1 MVKSAYIHIPF
12 CNNICNYCDFCKL
25 LYNKNFVKKYLDAL
39 EKEITNNYKNEILDT
54 IYVGGG
60 TPSSLSVSE
69 LNKLFSIIKIFKL
82 SKDYEFTF
90 EVNIEDITEEKLEK
104 LKENKVNRLSI
115 GIESFNDKY
124 LKYLGRNYTS
134 VIIKEKVELAKKYFD
149 NINVDLMYALK
160 NESLDD
166 LEKDIDKILTLDIK
180 HISCYSLIIEKNTK
194 LYIDNTKYISD
205 DLDSDMYDLID
216 KKLENK
222 YHRYEVSNYSITSY
236 ESRHN
241 LTYWKNNEYYGFGLG
256 AAGYID
262 NIRYTNT
269 RNLSKYIS
277 GSYESQE
284 EVLTKEDEI
293 KYEFILGLRLTNG
306 INKDNLKEFLS
317 CKAVAACGGSWMV
330 KREWIQNDEFDRIRS
345 LVAEAA
351 KLKDEIRS
359 EK

>member
-12 CNNICNYCDFCKL
+12 CNNICSYCDFCKL

-39 EKEITNNYKNEILDT
+39 EKEIINNYNNEILDT

-82 SKDYEFTF
+82 SKEYEFTF
-90 EVNIEDITEEKLEK
+90 EVNIEDITEEKLEI
-104 LKENKVNRLSI
+104 LKGNKVNRLSI

-134 VIIKEKVELAKKYFD
+134 DIINEKVELAKKYFD

-160 NESLDD
+160 NESLND
-166 LEKDIDKILTLDIK
+166 LEEDIDKILKLDIK

-277 GSYESQE
+277 GSYEKQE
-284 EVLTKEDEI
+284 EVLTKEDKI

-306 INKDNLKEFLS
+306 INKDNFNKKYGININEIEIIKELINKGLLIDDKINIYVPKKYFYVL
-317 CKAVAACGGSWMV
+317 
-330 KREWIQNDEFDRIRS
+330 NDI
-345 LVAEAA
+345 LVNFV
-351 KLKDEIRS
+351 
-359 EK
+359 

>member
-12 CNNICNYCDFCKL
+12 CNNICSYCDFCKL

-39 EKEITNNYKNEILDT
+39 EKEIINNYKNEILDT

-82 SKDYEFTF
+82 SKEYEFTF
-90 EVNIEDITEEKLEK
+90 EVNIEDITEEKLEI

-134 VIIKEKVELAKKYFD
+134 DIINEKVELAKKYFD

-160 NESLDD
+160 NESLND
-166 LEKDIDKILTLDIK
+166 LEEDIDKILKLDIK

-194 LYIDNTKYISD
+194 LYIENTKYISD

-277 GSYESQE
+277 GSYERQE
-284 EVLTKEDEI
+284 EVLTKEDKI
-293 KYEFILGLRLTNG
+293 KYEFILGLRLTSG
-306 INKDNLKEFLS
+306 INKDNFNKKYGININEIEIIKELINKGLLIDDKINIYVPKKYFYVL
-317 CKAVAACGGSWMV
+317 
-330 KREWIQNDEFDRIRS
+330 NDI
-345 LVAEAA
+345 LVNFV
-351 KLKDEIRS
+351 
-359 EK
+359 

>member
-12 CNNICNYCDFCKL
+12 CNNICSYCDFCKL

-82 SKDYEFTF
+82 SKEYEFTF
-90 EVNIEDITEEKLEK
+90 EVNIEDIAEEKLEI

-134 VIIKEKVELAKKYFD
+134 DIINEKVELAKKYFD

-166 LEKDIDKILTLDIK
+166 LEEDIDKILKLDIK

-277 GSYESQE
+277 GSYERQE
-284 EVLTKEDEI
+284 EVLTKEDKI
-293 KYEFILGLRLTNG
+293 KYEFILGLRLTSG
-306 INKDNLKEFLS
+306 INKDNFNKKYVININEIEIIKELINKGLLIDDKINIYVPKKYFYVL
-317 CKAVAACGGSWMV
+317 
-330 KREWIQNDEFDRIRS
+330 NDI
-345 LVAEAA
+345 LVNFV
-351 KLKDEIRS
+351 
-359 EK
+359 

>member
-12 CNNICNYCDFCKL
+12 CNNICSYCDFCKL

-82 SKDYEFTF
+82 SKEYEFTF
-90 EVNIEDITEEKLEK
+90 EVNIEDITEEKLEI

-134 VIIKEKVELAKKYFD
+134 DIINEKVELAKKYFD

-160 NESLDD
+160 NESLND
-166 LEKDIDKILTLDIK
+166 LEEDIDKILKLDIK

-277 GSYESQE
+277 GSYERQE
-284 EVLTKEDEI
+284 EVLTKEDKI
-293 KYEFILGLRLTNG
+293 KYEFILGLRLTSG
-306 INKDNLKEFLS
+306 INKYNFNKKYGININEIEVIKELINKGLLIDDKINIYVPKKYFYVL
-317 CKAVAACGGSWMV
+317 
-330 KREWIQNDEFDRIRS
+330 NDI
-345 LVAEAA
+345 LVNFV
-351 KLKDEIRS
+351 
-359 EK
+359 

>member
-12 CNNICNYCDFCKL
+12 CNNICSYCDFCKL

-60 TPSSLSVSE
+60 TPSSLSASE

-90 EVNIEDITEEKLEK
+90 EVNIEDITEEKLEI

-134 VIIKEKVELAKKYFD
+134 DIISERVELAKKYFD

-160 NESLDD
+160 NESLND
-166 LEKDIDKILTLDIK
+166 LEEDIDKILKLDIK

-277 GSYESQE
+277 GSYERQE
-284 EVLTKEDEI
+284 EVLTKEDKI
-293 KYEFILGLRLTNG
+293 KYEFILGLRLTSG
-306 INKDNLKEFLS
+306 INKDNFNKKYGININEIKIIKELINKGLLIDDKINIYVPKKYFYVLNDILVNFL
-317 CKAVAACGGSWMV
+317 
-330 KREWIQNDEFDRIRS
+330 
-345 LVAEAA
+345 
-351 KLKDEIRS
+351 
-359 EK
+359 

>member
-12 CNNICNYCDFCKL
+12 CNNICSYCDFCKL
-25 LYNKNFVKKYLDAL
+25 LYNKNFVKKYLDTL

-90 EVNIEDITEEKLEK
+90 EVNIEDITEEKLEI
-104 LKENKVNRLSI
+104 LKENKINRLSI

-134 VIIKEKVELAKKYFD
+134 DIINEKVELAKKYFD

-166 LEKDIDKILTLDIK
+166 LEEDIDKILKLDIK

-205 DLDSDMYDLID
+205 DFDSDMYNLID

-277 GSYESQE
+277 GSYEREE
-284 EVLTKEDEI
+284 EVLTKEDKI
-293 KYEFILGLRLTNG
+293 KYEFILGLRLTSG
-306 INKDNLKEFLS
+306 INKDNFNKKYGININEIEIIKELINKGLLIDDKINIYVPKKYFYVL
-317 CKAVAACGGSWMV
+317 
-330 KREWIQNDEFDRIRS
+330 NDI
-345 LVAEAA
+345 LVNFV
-351 KLKDEIRS
+351 
-359 EK
+359 

>member
-12 CNNICNYCDFCKL
+12 CNNICSYCDFCKL

-39 EKEITNNYKNEILDT
+39 EKEIINNYKNEILDT

-82 SKDYEFTF
+82 SKEYEFTF
-90 EVNIEDITEEKLEK
+90 EVNIEDITEEKLEI

-134 VIIKEKVELAKKYFD
+134 DIINEKVELAKKYFD

-160 NESLDD
+160 NESLND
-166 LEKDIDKILTLDIK
+166 LEEDIDKILKLDIK

-277 GSYESQE
+277 GSYERQE
-284 EVLTKEDEI
+284 EVLTKEDKI
-293 KYEFILGLRLTNG
+293 KYEFILGLRLTSG
-306 INKDNLKEFLS
+306 INKDNFNKKYGININEIEIIKELINKGLLIDDKINIYVPKKYFYVL
-317 CKAVAACGGSWMV
+317 
-330 KREWIQNDEFDRIRS
+330 NDI
-345 LVAEAA
+345 LVNFV
-351 KLKDEIRS
+351 
-359 EK
+359 

>member
-1 MVKSAYIHIPF
+1 
-12 CNNICNYCDFCKL
+12 
-25 LYNKNFVKKYLDAL
+25 
-39 EKEITNNYKNEILDT
+39 
-54 IYVGGG
+54 
-60 TPSSLSVSE
+60 
-69 LNKLFSIIKIFKL
+69 
-82 SKDYEFTF
+82 
-90 EVNIEDITEEKLEK
+90 
-104 LKENKVNRLSI
+104 
-115 GIESFNDKY
+115 
-124 LKYLGRNYTS
+124 
-134 VIIKEKVELAKKYFD
+134 
-149 NINVDLMYALK
+149 MYALK

-166 LEKDIDKILTLDIK
+166 LEEDIDKILKLDIK

-277 GSYESQE
+277 GSYEGQE
-284 EVLTKEDEI
+284 EVLTKEDKI
-293 KYEFILGLRLTNG
+293 KYEFILGLRLTSG
-306 INKDNLKEFLS
+306 INKDNFNKKYGININEIEIIKELINKGLLIDDKINIYVPKKYFYVL
-317 CKAVAACGGSWMV
+317 
-330 KREWIQNDEFDRIRS
+330 NDI
-345 LVAEAA
+345 LVNFV
-351 KLKDEIRS
+351 
-359 EK
+359 

>member
-12 CNNICNYCDFCKL
+12 CNSICSYCDFCKL
-25 LYNKNFVKKYLDAL
+25 LYNKNFVKKYLDTL

-90 EVNIEDITEEKLEK
+90 EVNIEDITEEKLEI
-104 LKENKVNRLSI
+104 LKENKINRLSI

-134 VIIKEKVELAKKYFD
+134 DIINEKVELAKKYFD

-166 LEKDIDKILTLDIK
+166 LEEDIDKILKLDIK

-205 DLDSDMYDLID
+205 DFDSDMYNLID

-262 NIRYTNT
+262 NIRYINT

-277 GSYESQE
+277 GSYEREE
-284 EVLTKEDEI
+284 EVLTKEDKI
-293 KYEFILGLRLTNG
+293 KYEFILGLRLTSG
-306 INKDNLKEFLS
+306 INKDNFNKKYGININEIEIIKELINKGLLIDDKINIYVPKKYFYVL
-317 CKAVAACGGSWMV
+317 
-330 KREWIQNDEFDRIRS
+330 NDI
-345 LVAEAA
+345 LVNFV
-351 KLKDEIRS
+351 
-359 EK
+359 

>member
-12 CNNICNYCDFCKL
+12 CNNICSYCDFCKL
-25 LYNKNFVKKYLDAL
+25 LYNKDFVKKYLDTL

-90 EVNIEDITEEKLEK
+90 EVNIEDITEEKLEI
-104 LKENKVNRLSI
+104 LKENKINRLSI

-134 VIIKEKVELAKKYFD
+134 DIIKEKVELAKKYFD

-166 LEKDIDKILTLDIK
+166 LEEDIDKILKLDIK

-222 YHRYEVSNYSITSY
+222 YHRYDLSNYSITSY

-277 GSYESQE
+277 GSYERQNE
-284 EVLTKEDEI
+284 LLTKEDKI
-293 KYEFILGLRLTNG
+293 KYEFILGLRLTSG
-306 INKDNLKEFLS
+306 LNKDNFNKKYGININEIEVIKELINKGLLIDDKINIYVPKKYFYVL
-317 CKAVAACGGSWMV
+317 
-330 KREWIQNDEFDRIRS
+330 NDI
-345 LVAEAA
+345 LVNFV
-351 KLKDEIRS
+351 
-359 EK
+359 

>member
-12 CNNICNYCDFCKL
+12 CNNICSYCDFCKL
-25 LYNKNFVKKYLDAL
+25 LYNKDFVKKYLDAL
-39 EKEITNNYKNEILDT
+39 EKEIKMHYKGEILDT
-54 IYVGGG
+54 IYIGGG
-60 TPSSLSVSE
+60 TPSSLSIVE
-69 LNKLFSIIKIFKL
+69 LNELFSIIKVFKL
-82 SKDYEFTF
+82 SKEYEFTF
-90 EVNIEDITEEKLEK
+90 EVNIEDITEEKLEI

-134 VIIKEKVELAKKYFD
+134 DIISERVELAKKYFD

-160 NESLDD
+160 NESLND
-166 LEKDIDKILTLDIK
+166 LEEDIDKILKLDIK

-277 GSYESQE
+277 GSYERQE
-284 EVLTKEDEI
+284 EVLTKEDKI
-293 KYEFILGLRLTNG
+293 KYEFILGLRLTSG
-306 INKDNLKEFLS
+306 INKDNFNKKYGININEIEIIKELIDKGLLIDDKINIYVPKKYFYVL
-317 CKAVAACGGSWMV
+317 
-330 KREWIQNDEFDRIRS
+330 NDI
-345 LVAEAA
+345 LVNFV
-351 KLKDEIRS
+351 
-359 EK
+359 

>member
-12 CNNICNYCDFCKL
+12 CNNICSYCDFCKL
-25 LYNKNFVKKYLDAL
+25 LYNKDFVKKYLDAL
-39 EKEITNNYKNEILDT
+39 KKEITNNYKGEILDT
-54 IYVGGG
+54 IYIGGG
-60 TPSSLSVSE
+60 TPSSLSIVE
-69 LNKLFSIIKIFKL
+69 LNELFSIIKIFKL
-82 SKDYEFTF
+82 SKEYEFTF
-90 EVNIEDITEEKLEK
+90 EVNIEDITEEKLEI

-134 VIIKEKVELAKKYFD
+134 DIISERVELAKKYFD

-160 NESLDD
+160 NESLND
-166 LEKDIDKILTLDIK
+166 LEEDIDKILKLDIK

-194 LYIDNTKYISD
+194 LYIENTKYISD
-205 DLDSDMYDLID
+205 DLDSDMYDIID

-277 GSYESQE
+277 DNYEKQNE
-284 EVLTKEDEI
+284 LLTKEDKI
-293 KYEFILGLRLTNG
+293 KYEFILGLRLTSG
-306 INKDNLKEFLS
+306 LNKDNFNKKYGININEIEVIKELINKGLLIDDKINIYVPKKYFYVL
-317 CKAVAACGGSWMV
+317 
-330 KREWIQNDEFDRIRS
+330 NDI
-345 LVAEAA
+345 LVNFV
-351 KLKDEIRS
+351 
-359 EK
+359 

>member
-12 CNNICNYCDFCKL
+12 CNNICSYCDFCKL
-25 LYNKNFVKKYLDAL
+25 LYNKDFVKKYLDAL
-39 EKEITNNYKNEILDT
+39 EKEISNNYKGEILDT
-54 IYVGGG
+54 IYIGGG

-166 LEKDIDKILTLDIK
+166 LEEDIEKILKLDIK

-277 GSYESQE
+277 GSYERQE
-284 EVLTKEDEI
+284 EVLTKEDKI

-306 INKDNLKEFLS
+306 INKDNFNKKYGININEIEVIKELIN
-317 CKAVAACGGSWMV
+317 KGLL
-330 KREWIQNDEFDRIRS
+330 ID
-345 LVAEAA
+345 
-351 KLKDEIRS
+351 DEINIYVP
-359 EK
+359 KKYFYVLNDILVNFV

>member
-12 CNNICNYCDFCKL
+12 CNNICSYCDFCKL

-82 SKDYEFTF
+82 SKEYEFTF
-90 EVNIEDITEEKLEK
+90 EVNIEDITEEKLEM

-134 VIIKEKVELAKKYFD
+134 DIINEKVELAKKYFD

-166 LEKDIDKILTLDIK
+166 LEEDIDKILKLDIK

-277 GSYESQE
+277 GSYERQE
-284 EVLTKEDEI
+284 EVLTKEDKI
-293 KYEFILGLRLTNG
+293 KYEFILGLRLTSG
-306 INKDNLKEFLS
+306 INKDNFNKKYGININEIEIIKELINKGLLIDDKINIYVPKKYFYVL
-317 CKAVAACGGSWMV
+317 
-330 KREWIQNDEFDRIRS
+330 NDI
-345 LVAEAA
+345 LVNFV
-351 KLKDEIRS
+351 
-359 EK
+359 

>member
-12 CNNICNYCDFCKL
+12 CNNICSYCDFCKL

-82 SKDYEFTF
+82 SKEYEFTF
-90 EVNIEDITEEKLEK
+90 EVNIEDITEEKLEI

-134 VIIKEKVELAKKYFD
+134 DIINEKVELAKKYFD

-166 LEKDIDKILTLDIK
+166 LEEDIDKILKLDIK

-205 DLDSDMYDLID
+205 DLDSDMYDLIE

-277 GSYESQE
+277 GSYEREE
-284 EVLTKEDEI
+284 EVLTKEDKI
-293 KYEFILGLRLTNG
+293 KYEFILGLRLTSG
-306 INKDNLKEFLS
+306 INKDNFNKKYGININEIEIIKELINKGLLIDDKINIYVPKKYFYVL
-317 CKAVAACGGSWMV
+317 
-330 KREWIQNDEFDRIRS
+330 NDI
-345 LVAEAA
+345 LVNFV
-351 KLKDEIRS
+351 
-359 EK
+359 

>member
-12 CNNICNYCDFCKL
+12 CNNICSYCDFCKL

-82 SKDYEFTF
+82 SKEYEFTF
-90 EVNIEDITEEKLEK
+90 EVNIEDITEEKLEI

-134 VIIKEKVELAKKYFD
+134 DIINEKVELAKKYFD

-166 LEKDIDKILTLDIK
+166 LEKDIDKIFTLDIK

-277 GSYESQE
+277 GSYEGQE
-284 EVLTKEDEI
+284 EVLTKEDKI
-293 KYEFILGLRLTNG
+293 KYEFILGLRLTSG
-306 INKDNLKEFLS
+306 INKDNFNKKYGININEIEIIKKLINKGLLIDDKINIYVPKKYFYVL
-317 CKAVAACGGSWMV
+317 
-330 KREWIQNDEFDRIRS
+330 NDI
-345 LVAEAA
+345 LVNFV
-351 KLKDEIRS
+351 
-359 EK
+359 

>member
-12 CNNICNYCDFCKL
+12 CNNICSYCDFCKL

-82 SKDYEFTF
+82 SKEYEFTF
-90 EVNIEDITEEKLEK
+90 EVNIEDITEEKLEI

-134 VIIKEKVELAKKYFD
+134 DIINEKVELAKKYFD

-160 NESLDD
+160 NESLND
-166 LEKDIDKILTLDIK
+166 LEEDIDKILKLDIK

-277 GSYESQE
+277 GSYERQE
-284 EVLTKEDEI
+284 EVLTKEDKI
-293 KYEFILGLRLTNG
+293 KYEFILGLRLTSG
-306 INKDNLKEFLS
+306 INKYNFNKKYGININEIEIIKELINKGLLIDDKINIYVPKKYFYVL
-317 CKAVAACGGSWMV
+317 
-330 KREWIQNDEFDRIRS
+330 NDI
-345 LVAEAA
+345 LVNFV
-351 KLKDEIRS
+351 
-359 EK
+359 

>member
-12 CNNICNYCDFCKL
+12 CNNICSYCDFCKL

-39 EKEITNNYKNEILDT
+39 EKEVTNNYKNEVLDT

-82 SKDYEFTF
+82 SKEYEFTF

-277 GSYESQE
+277 GSYERQE
-284 EVLTKEDEI
+284 EVLTKEDKI
-293 KYEFILGLRLTNG
+293 KYEFILGLRLTSG
-306 INKDNLKEFLS
+306 INKDNFNKKYGININEIEVIKELINKGLLIDDKINIYVPKKYFYVL
-317 CKAVAACGGSWMV
+317 
-330 KREWIQNDEFDRIRS
+330 NDI
-345 LVAEAA
+345 LVNFV
-351 KLKDEIRS
+351 
-359 EK
+359 

>member
-12 CNNICNYCDFCKL
+12 CNNICSYCDFCKL
-25 LYNKNFVKKYLDAL
+25 LYNKDFVKKYLDAL
-39 EKEITNNYKNEILDT
+39 EKEIKMHYKGEILDT
-54 IYVGGG
+54 IYIGGG
-60 TPSSLSVSE
+60 TPSSLSITE
-69 LNKLFSIIKIFKL
+69 LDKLFSIIEVFKL
-82 SKDYEFTF
+82 SKEYEFTF
-90 EVNIEDITEEKLEK
+90 EVNIEDITEEKLEI

-134 VIIKEKVELAKKYFD
+134 DIISERVELAKKYFD

-160 NESLDD
+160 NESLND
-166 LEKDIDKILTLDIK
+166 LEEDIDKILKLDIK

-194 LYIDNTKYISD
+194 LYIENTKYISD

-277 GSYESQE
+277 DNYEKQNE
-284 EVLTKEDEI
+284 LLTKEDKI
-293 KYEFILGLRLTNG
+293 KYEFILGLRLTSG
-306 INKDNLKEFLS
+306 LNKDNFNKKYGININEIEVIKELINKGLLIDDKINIYVPKKYFYVL
-317 CKAVAACGGSWMV
+317 
-330 KREWIQNDEFDRIRS
+330 NDI
-345 LVAEAA
+345 LVNFV
-351 KLKDEIRS
+351 
-359 EK
+359 

>member
-12 CNNICNYCDFCKL
+12 CNNICSYCDFCKL

-82 SKDYEFTF
+82 SKEYEFTF
-90 EVNIEDITEEKLEK
+90 EVNIEDITEEKLEI

-115 GIESFNDKY
+115 GIESFNNKY

-134 VIIKEKVELAKKYFD
+134 DIINEKVELAKKYFD

-160 NESLDD
+160 NESLND
-166 LEKDIDKILTLDIK
+166 LEEDIDKILKLDIK

-277 GSYESQE
+277 GNYEKQE
-284 EVLTKEDEI
+284 EVLTKEDKI

-306 INKDNLKEFLS
+306 INKYNFNKKYGININEIEVIKKLINKGLLIDDKINIYVPKKYFYVL
-317 CKAVAACGGSWMV
+317 
-330 KREWIQNDEFDRIRS
+330 NDI
-345 LVAEAA
+345 LVNFV
-351 KLKDEIRS
+351 
-359 EK
+359 

>member
-12 CNNICNYCDFCKL
+12 CNNICSYCDFCKL

-82 SKDYEFTF
+82 SKEYEFTF
-90 EVNIEDITEEKLEK
+90 EVNIEDITEEKLEI

-115 GIESFNDKY
+115 GIESFNNKY

-134 VIIKEKVELAKKYFD
+134 DIINEKVELAKKYFD

-160 NESLDD
+160 NESLND
-166 LEKDIDKILTLDIK
+166 LEEDIDKILKLDIK

-277 GSYESQE
+277 GSYEKQE
-284 EVLTKEDEI
+284 EVLTKEDKI
-293 KYEFILGLRLTNG
+293 KYEFILGLRLTSG
-306 INKDNLKEFLS
+306 INKDNFNKKYGININEIEVIKKLINKGLLIDDKINIYVPKKYFYVL
-317 CKAVAACGGSWMV
+317 
-330 KREWIQNDEFDRIRS
+330 NDI
-345 LVAEAA
+345 LVNFV
-351 KLKDEIRS
+351 
-359 EK
+359 

>member
-12 CNNICNYCDFCKL
+12 CNNICSYCDFCKL

-39 EKEITNNYKNEILDT
+39 EKEIINNYKNEILDT

-90 EVNIEDITEEKLEK
+90 EVNIEDITEEKLEI

-134 VIIKEKVELAKKYFD
+134 DIINEKVELAKKYFD

-166 LEKDIDKILTLDIK
+166 LEEDIDKILKLDIK

-277 GSYESQE
+277 GSYEGQE
-284 EVLTKEDEI
+284 EVLTKEDKI
-293 KYEFILGLRLTNG
+293 KYEFILGLRLTSG
-306 INKDNLKEFLS
+306 INKDNFNKKYGININEIEIIKELINKGLLIDDKINIYVPKKYFYVL
-317 CKAVAACGGSWMV
+317 
-330 KREWIQNDEFDRIRS
+330 NDI
-345 LVAEAA
+345 LVNFV
-351 KLKDEIRS
+351 
-359 EK
+359 

>member
-12 CNNICNYCDFCKL
+12 CNNICSYCDFCKL

-82 SKDYEFTF
+82 SKEYEFTF
-90 EVNIEDITEEKLEK
+90 EVNIEDITEEKLEI
-104 LKENKVNRLSI
+104 LKGNKVNRLSI

-134 VIIKEKVELAKKYFD
+134 DIINEKVELAKKYFD

-160 NESLDD
+160 NESLND
-166 LEKDIDKILTLDIK
+166 LEEDIDKILKLDIK

-277 GSYESQE
+277 GNYERQE
-284 EVLTKEDEI
+284 EVLTKEDKI
-293 KYEFILGLRLTNG
+293 KYEFILGLRLTSG
-306 INKDNLKEFLS
+306 INKDNFNKKYGININEIEIIKELINKGLLIDDKINIYVPKKYFYVL
-317 CKAVAACGGSWMV
+317 
-330 KREWIQNDEFDRIRS
+330 NDI
-345 LVAEAA
+345 LVNFV
-351 KLKDEIRS
+351 
-359 EK
+359 

>member
-12 CNNICNYCDFCKL
+12 CNNICSYCDFCKL

-39 EKEITNNYKNEILDT
+39 EKEITNNYNNEILDT

-82 SKDYEFTF
+82 SKEYEFTF
-90 EVNIEDITEEKLEK
+90 EVNIEDITEEKLEI
-104 LKENKVNRLSI
+104 LKGNKVNRLSI

-134 VIIKEKVELAKKYFD
+134 DIINEKVELAKKYFD

-166 LEKDIDKILTLDIK
+166 LEEDIDKILKLDIK

-277 GSYESQE
+277 GSYERQE
-284 EVLTKEDEI
+284 EVLTKEDKI
-293 KYEFILGLRLTNG
+293 KYEFILGLRLTSG
-306 INKDNLKEFLS
+306 INKDNFNKKYGININEIEIIKELINKGLLIDDKINIYVPKKYFYVL
-317 CKAVAACGGSWMV
+317 
-330 KREWIQNDEFDRIRS
+330 NDI
-345 LVAEAA
+345 LVNFV
-351 KLKDEIRS
+351 
-359 EK
+359 

>member
-12 CNNICNYCDFCKL
+12 CNNICSYCDFCKL

-82 SKDYEFTF
+82 SKEYEFTF
-90 EVNIEDITEEKLEK
+90 EVNIEDITEEKLEI
-104 LKENKVNRLSI
+104 LKENKVNRLSV

-134 VIIKEKVELAKKYFD
+134 DIINEKVELAKKYFD

-166 LEKDIDKILTLDIK
+166 LEEDIDKILKLDIK

-205 DLDSDMYDLID
+205 DLDSDMYNLID

-277 GSYESQE
+277 GSYERQE
-284 EVLTKEDEI
+284 EVLTKEDKI
-293 KYEFILGLRLTNG
+293 KYEFILGLRLTSG
-306 INKDNLKEFLS
+306 INKDNFNKKCGININEIEIIKELINKGLLIDDKIKIYVPKKYFYVL
-317 CKAVAACGGSWMV
+317 
-330 KREWIQNDEFDRIRS
+330 NDI
-345 LVAEAA
+345 LVNFV
-351 KLKDEIRS
+351 
-359 EK
+359 

>member
-12 CNNICNYCDFCKL
+12 CNNICSYCDFCKL
-25 LYNKNFVKKYLDAL
+25 LYNKDFVKKYLDAL
-39 EKEITNNYKNEILDT
+39 EKEISNNYKGEILDT
-54 IYVGGG
+54 IYIGGG
-60 TPSSLSVSE
+60 TPSSLSIVE

-82 SKDYEFTF
+82 SKEYEFTF
-90 EVNIEDITEEKLEK
+90 EVNIEDITEEKLEI

-134 VIIKEKVELAKKYFD
+134 DIINEKVEFAKKYFD

-166 LEKDIDKILTLDIK
+166 LEEDIEKILKLDIK

-277 GSYESQE
+277 GSYERQE
-284 EVLTKEDEI
+284 EVLTKEDKI

-306 INKDNLKEFLS
+306 INKDNFNKKYGININEIEVIKELINKGLLIDDKINIYVPKKYFYVL
-317 CKAVAACGGSWMV
+317 
-330 KREWIQNDEFDRIRS
+330 NDI
-345 LVAEAA
+345 LVNFV
-351 KLKDEIRS
+351 
-359 EK
+359 

>member
-12 CNNICNYCDFCKL
+12 CNNICSYCDFCKL

-82 SKDYEFTF
+82 NKDYEFTF
-90 EVNIEDITEEKLEK
+90 EVNIEDITEEKLEI
-104 LKENKVNRLSI
+104 LKENKINRLSI

-134 VIIKEKVELAKKYFD
+134 DIINEKVELAKKYFD

-166 LEKDIDKILTLDIK
+166 LEEDIDKILKLDIK

-277 GSYESQE
+277 GSYERQE
-284 EVLTKEDEI
+284 EVLTKEDKI
-293 KYEFILGLRLTNG
+293 KYEFILGLRLTSG
-306 INKDNLKEFLS
+306 INKDNFNKKYGININEIEIIKELINKGLLIDDKINIYVPKKYFYVL
-317 CKAVAACGGSWMV
+317 
-330 KREWIQNDEFDRIRS
+330 NDI
-345 LVAEAA
+345 LVNFV
-351 KLKDEIRS
+351 
-359 EK
+359 